1 MATRCTDS
9 LRRRPTLRGPVSL
22 HSVSR
27 FDGALHHRG
36 HRGRGG
42 IFPDALDLTYSVSS
56 ASAVVESSVPVRK
69 MKLAQ
74 LLATAAS
81 LVIVNALLGAHGRD
95 ARYVEEVRWTKD
107 HVARTLAAS
116 RSELG
121 LAGTKRKV
129 EMKTVGART
138 CAVAGVLAFDV
149 DDGYAFDVDEPVDVT
164 ITYAPDLS
172 TAPFALGWDRNSGDG
187 YGVSTDIKP
196 DPGAPLRR
204 ITLRLDRAR
213 FAGQGLLKTDLAI
226 GARNQGAIAVCDIEI
241 ARTGTTR
248 APAAFGR
255 IHLEVK
261 DAQSGRAAAARVG
274 LYDVTGRTPLPSDDA
289 VPVHRFADEARLQ
302 WMNRRTFWPS
312 ANRQA
317 FYVTGSY
324 DARVPAGIYD
334 LILARGPEYRLVHR
348 KVDVRAN
355 ETTTVDAALE
365 RYADLPA
372 SGWYSGDSHIHL
384 MRDAPMDLA
393 IWAQL
398 AAEDVHV
405 GNLLEMGNIDGTY
418 FKQPAWDRAGQF
430 ERDGY
435 ALVPGQ
441 EDPRTGMRGHTIHW
455 NLKSHV
461 HFEKEAFFHYD
472 RVFERTRSQGALTG
486 YAHLGELFNGR
497 RGLAL
502 DVPFGLVDFIEVL
515 QGGRLNTDIW
525 YSFLNLGYK
534 VLPVGGADY
543 PYFGPTLPGVERTYV
558 RLDAPF
564 SAAAWFD
571 AFRRGHAYVT
581 NGPFVRLTVN
591 GREMGEELRVARGT
605 PLEVAAD
612 AQLNPDVDDL
622 DRLELVV
629 LGDVD
634 AREAANGTDRVHL
647 QKAIVADHSMWIAAR
662 AYGSH
667 QQPQFTTVG
676 HTAPVYVVVDGEPTW
691 KRSEVAALVD
701 YQRAQ
706 LNELLTVPIDPN
718 SDLEAWETGDML
730 VDQWP
735 QQLPLLRPRIQEADR
750 RYRQLLD
757 RLRTSSSQQ

>member
-1 MATRCTDS
+1 MKRGRLLLTAAT
-9 LRRRPTLRGPVSL
+9 LLIL
-22 HSVSR
+22 
-27 FDGALHHRG
+27 GAL
-36 HRGRGG
+36 
-42 IFPDALDLTYSVSS
+42 
-56 ASAVVESSVPVRK
+56 
-69 MKLAQ
+69 
-74 LLATAAS
+74 
-81 LVIVNALLGAHGRD
+81 LVAHGRD

-107 HVARTLAAS
+107 HIARTLAVS

-129 EMKTVGART
+129 EMKTVGDRT

-149 DDGYAFDVDEPVDVT
+149 DDAYAFDVDEPVDVT

-172 TAPFALGWDRNSGDG
+172 TTPFAVGWDRNGGDG

-196 DPGAPLRR
+196 DPGTPLRR

-213 FAGQGLLKTDLAI
+213 FAGQGILKSDLAI
-226 GARNQGAIAVCDIEI
+226 GARNQGAFALCDIEI
-241 ARTGTTR
+241 ARSNTTR
-248 APAAFGR
+248 APASFGR
-255 IHLEVK
+255 LHLDLK
-261 DAQSGRAAAARVG
+261 DAQTGRAAAARVG

-289 VPVHRFADEARLQ
+289 VPVHRFADDARLL
-302 WMNRRTFWPS
+302 WMNRRTFWTS
-312 ANRQA
+312 TNRLA
-317 FYVTGSY
+317 FYVSGAY
-324 DARVPAGIYD
+324 DARVPTGIYE
-334 LILARGPEYRLVHR
+334 LILTRGPEYRLVRR
-348 KVDVRAN
+348 KVDVRPG
-355 ETTTVDAALE
+355 ETTTVAVTLE

-384 MRDAPMDLA
+384 MRDVPADLA
-393 IWAQL
+393 IWGQL

-405 GNLLEMGNIDGTY
+405 GNLLEMGNIEGTY

-525 YSFLNLGYK
+525 YSFLNLGFK
-534 VLPVGGADY
+534 VLPVGGADF

-558 RLDAPF
+558 KINGPNSTF
-564 SAAAWFD
+564 SAGAWFD
-571 AFRRGHAYVT
+571 GFRRGHVYVT
-581 NGPFVRLTVN
+581 NGPFLQFTIN
-591 GREMGEELRVARGT
+591 GHTMGDEVHVKRGT
-605 PLEVAAD
+605 QLTIAAD
-612 AQLNPDVDDL
+612 AQMNPDVDGL

-629 LGDVD
+629 LGDTSDVVR
-634 AREAANGTDRVHL
+634 REAAGRGDRLHL
-647 QKAIVADHSMWIAAR
+647 LKTMTADRSMWIAVR
-662 AYGSH
+662 AYGDH
-667 QQPQFTTVG
+667 EEPQFTTVA
-676 HTAPVYVVVDGEPTW
+676 HSAPIYVVVDEQPTW
-691 KRSEVAALVD
+691 KTETLASLVE

-706 LNELLTVPIDPN
+706 LTELLTIPVDPN
-718 SDLEAWETGDML
+718 SDLESWETGDTL

-735 QQLPLLRPRIQEADR
+735 KQLPLLRPRIEQANR
-750 RYRQLLD
+750 RYQELLD
-757 RLRTSSSQQ
+757 RFKKSF

>member
-1 MATRCTDS
+1 MYFFARFAAFAFFLLRVALTMA
-9 LRRRPTLRGPVSL
+9 
-22 HSVSR
+22 
-27 FDGALHHRG
+27 
-36 HRGRGG
+36 
-42 IFPDALDLTYSVSS
+42 
-56 ASAVVESSVPVRK
+56 
-69 MKLAQ
+69 
-74 LLATAAS
+74 AAS
-81 LVIVNALLGAHGRD
+81 LVAGQLIVAHGRD
-95 ARYVEEVRWTKD
+95 ARYVEEVRWKKD
-107 HVARTLAAS
+107 HITRTFAAS

-129 EMKTVGART
+129 EMKTVGDRT

-149 DDGYAFDVDEPVDVT
+149 DDAYAFDVDEPVDVT

-172 TAPFALGWDRNSGDG
+172 TAPFAVGWDKNAGDG

-204 ITLRLDRAR
+204 VTLRLDRAR
-213 FAGQGLLKTDLAI
+213 FAGQGILKSDLAV
-226 GARNQGAIAVCDIEI
+226 GARNQGAIALCDIEI
-241 ARTGTTR
+241 ARTNTTR
-248 APAAFGR
+248 APAAFGQ
-255 IHLEVK
+255 IHLDLK
-261 DAQSGRAAAARVG
+261 DASSGRAVAARVG
-274 LYDVTGRTPLPSDDA
+274 VYDVTGRIPLPSDAA

-302 WMNRRTFWPS
+302 WMNRRTFWAS
-312 ANRQA
+312 TNRQA
-317 FYVTGSY
+317 FYVNGSY

-334 LILARGPEYRLVHR
+334 LIVTRGPEYRLARR

-355 ETTTVDAALE
+355 ETTTVSVPLD

-372 SGWYSGDSHIHL
+372 AGWYSGDSHVHL
-384 MRDAPMDLA
+384 MRDAPADLA
-393 IWAQL
+393 IWGQM

-405 GNLLEMGNIDGTY
+405 ANLLEMGNIEGTY

-430 ERDGY
+430 VRDGY

-455 NLKSHV
+455 NLKQHV

-534 VLPVGGADY
+534 VLPVGGADF

-558 RLDAPF
+558 KLDAPF
-564 SAAAWFD
+564 STEAWFEG
-571 AFRRGHAYVT
+571 FRRGHVYVT
-581 NGPFVRLTVN
+581 NGPFLQFTIN
-591 GREMGEELRVARGT
+591 GRGMGDELHVKRGT
-605 PLEVAAD
+605 QLTIAAE
-612 AQLNPDVDDL
+612 AQMNPDVDRL

-629 LGDVD
+629 LGDVES
-634 AREAANGTDRVHL
+634 REPASGRDRIRL
-647 QKAIVADHSMWIAAR
+647 QKTMTANRSMWIAVR
-662 AYGSH
+662 AYGDREE
-667 QQPQFTTVG
+667 PQFTTVA
-676 HTAPVYVVVDGEPTW
+676 HSAPIYVVVDDQPAW
-691 KRSEVAALVD
+691 KSETLVSLVE

-706 LNELLTVPIDPN
+706 LNELLTIPVDPS
-718 SDLEAWETGDML
+718 SDLESWETGDTL
-730 VDQWP
+730 VDQW
-735 QQLPLLRPRIQEADR
+735 QKQLPLLRPRIEQADR
-750 RYRQLLD
+750 MYRQLLD
-757 RLRTSSSQQ
+757 RFEKTESRR

>member
-1 MATRCTDS
+1 M
-9 LRRRPTLRGPVSL
+9 
-22 HSVSR
+22 
-27 FDGALHHRG
+27 
-36 HRGRGG
+36 
-42 IFPDALDLTYSVSS
+42 
-56 ASAVVESSVPVRK
+56 ESFGEGDT
-69 MKLAQ
+69 MKPP
-74 LLATAAS
+74 LLATVAA
-81 LVIVNALLGAHGRD
+81 LVIVDALLVAHGRD
-95 ARYVEEVRWTKD
+95 ARYVEEVHWKKEHLT
-107 HVARTLAAS
+107 RTIAAS

-129 EMKTVGART
+129 EMKTVGDRT
-138 CAVAGVLAFDV
+138 CAVAGLLAFDV
-149 DDGYAFDVDEPVDVT
+149 DDAYAFDVDEPVDVT

-172 TAPFALGWDRNSGDG
+172 TAPFAIGWDRNSGDG

-213 FAGQGLLKTDLAI
+213 FAGQGILKSDLAI
-226 GARNQGAIAVCDIEI
+226 GARNQGAIAVCDVEI
-241 ARTGTTR
+241 ARSGTTR
-248 APAAFGR
+248 APSAFGR
-255 IHLEVK
+255 VHLDLK

-274 LYDVTGRTPLPSDDA
+274 FYDVNGRIPLPSDDA
-289 VPVHRFADEARLQ
+289 VSVHRFADEARLQ

-312 ANRQA
+312 TNRQA

-334 LILARGPEYRLVHR
+334 LILTRGPEYRLVRR
-348 KVDVRAN
+348 KIDVRAN
-355 ETTTVDAALE
+355 ETTEVAVALN

-372 SGWYSGDSHIHL
+372 RGWYSGDSHIHL
-384 MRDAPMDLA
+384 MRDTAADTA
-393 IWAQL
+393 IWGQL

-405 GNLLEMGNIDGTY
+405 GNLLEMGNIEGTY
-418 FKQPAWDRAGQF
+418 FKQPAWDRTGQF

-525 YSFLNLGYK
+525 YSFLNLGFK
-534 VLPVGGADY
+534 VLPVGGADF

-558 RLDAPF
+558 KLSGPF
-564 SAAAWFD
+564 SAGAWFD
-571 AFRRGHAYVT
+571 GFRRGQVYVT
-581 NGPFVRLTVN
+581 NGPFLEFTIN
-591 GREMGEELRVARGT
+591 GQPMGSELRVRRGT
-605 PLEVAAD
+605 QLTIAAD
-612 AQLNPDVDDL
+612 AQLNPDVDRL

-634 AREAANGTDRVHL
+634 HRESAGGRDRIHL
-647 QKAIVADHSMWIAAR
+647 QQTMTADRSMWIAVR
-662 AYGSH
+662 AYGDH
-667 QQPQFTTVG
+667 EEPQFTTVA
-676 HTAPVYVVVDGEPTW
+676 HSAPIYVVVDDQPTW
-691 KRSEVAALVD
+691 KTETLATLVE

-706 LNELLTVPIDPN
+706 LNELLTIPVDPN
-718 SDLEAWETGDML
+718 SDLESWETADTL
-730 VDQWP
+730 VDEWP
-735 QQLPLLRPRIQEADR
+735 KQLPLLRPRIEQADR
-750 RYRQLLD
+750 RYQELLD
-757 RLRTSSSQQ
+757 RFRKSF